1 MSRNKY
7 LSAFLF
13 FFMVAMLLSSC
24 QKSHEDLQLI
34 LSTDTLVFK
43 GNETLSLYITTNN
56 TERREVYADC
66 PDSWFQVSPYSG
78 RVVEGDTLE
87 LKITSYSYDYTA
99 ITESYLYLSSAYDK
113 KRVKLIGLP
122 EDYSDYALPDSL
134 FFPQNTDNVVMR
146 LSNYGNV
153 TLNYSIT
160 ASSSFISFSP
170 ASGQVPM
177 MQHANISVSIDREN
191 LLALDCPELY
201 VTINDTVDTV
211 LLVPEKKMMLPNDV
225 VDAEY
230 TKATDLL
237 VYAAAD
243 ASLNIYHPDA
253 KTLSTIPLSYTPTCV
268 SISPDGTKAA
278 VGHDAHVTYVDL
290 MNESVLTV
298 NDISC
303 DALDI
308 VLTDNGWTYVFP
320 RRDQWTRIICIN
332 VSTNNA
338 MQTAHTGN
346 TIYAGTKA
354 KLHPSG
360 KYVYGADNGLSP
372 SDIEKYDIQNGTA
385 SYLYDSPYHG
395 DYGMGGNLWFEESG
409 ERLFTRAGTV
419 FKTSETQSLD
429 MIYNG
434 KITFEDNYRSILWL
448 DYLDQKR
455 ELYLVITGNWYYDDP
470 SVPYVYVYN
479 SDNLIYKNKMRIED
493 FSVVTDDSYA
503 VYPASPY
510 FVFANSNGAELY
522 VITKAVG
529 SGLLHEWAIETME
542 IE

>member
-1 MSRNKY
+1 M
-7 LSAFLF
+7 
-13 FFMVAMLLSSC
+13 
-24 QKSHEDLQLI
+24 QLI

-448 DYLDQKR
+448 DHLDLKR

>member
-1 MSRNKY
+1 
-7 LSAFLF
+7 
-13 FFMVAMLLSSC
+13 MVAMLLSSC